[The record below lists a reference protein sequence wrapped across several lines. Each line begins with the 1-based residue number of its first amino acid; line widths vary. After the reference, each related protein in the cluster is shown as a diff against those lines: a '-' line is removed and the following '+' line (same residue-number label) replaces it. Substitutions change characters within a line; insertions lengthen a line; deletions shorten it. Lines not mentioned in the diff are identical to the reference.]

1 MTTPELV
8 FLQQDKITGSFWENV
23 KAYREEKKMKYDVII
38 IGAGPGGIFSA
49 YELVK
54 KNG

>member
-23 KAYREEKKMKYDVII
+23 KAYREEKKMKYEVIM
-38 IGAGPGGIFSA
+38 IGAGAGGSFSA
-49 YELVK
+49 YERVK
-54 KNG
+54 